1 MGQDSPHPASALAQ
15 FLAINRTVAIVL
27 IAVLCF
33 GLGEELWSSFLPVY
47 LKDLLKPLDK
57 SAIPAVAATTLWA
70 VGVYACLRNLFEG
83 FCYVGGGH
91 LTARLGDRG
100 SLLFFGLMTLAGYVL
115 FLTVEAPAAVIAAA
129 LLILGWE
136 PLSVPVTFTTV
147 GATVSAESRGMAFA
161 VQSIQKRLPKIL
173 GPLIAGFVLG
183 WTARTMG
190 SPEAGRI
197 LGMHLL
203 VGTSLALGVASIAI
217 QLRWMP
223 HRPPPPN
230 GTPLREVWR
239 QFPPVLRRLLVA
251 EMFTRYCD
259 WITRELV
266 VLYLVLERDVSV
278 VAAGSLFALQNTV
291 ALLTYLPIGRM
302 TRTTGVSLFIGW
314 TFIFFAVFPLALLW
328 VPTAWLAVAF
338 VIQGLREIGEPGRK
352 ALITSHLPEEVRA
365 RGVGLYWGL
374 RSFAFCTAPLTGVVL
389 WLTIGSQGML
399 YASFGLGCVGAAVF
413 YLFCRPSAKVAV
425 QT

>member
-1 MGQDSPHPASALAQ
+1 MGQDSPHPTAALAR
-15 FLAINRTVAIVL
+15 FLSINRTVAVVL

-57 SAIPAVAATTLWA
+57 NALPAVAATTLWA

-83 FCYVGGGH
+83 LCYLVGGQM
-91 LTARLGDRG
+91 TARLGDRG
-100 SLLFFGLMTLAGYVL
+100 SLLLFGLLTLAGYVL
-115 FLTVEAPAAVIAAA
+115 FLTVEAPTAVIVAA

-147 GATVSAESRGMAFA
+147 GATVTAERRGMAFA

-183 WTARTMG
+183 WAEHTMG

-197 LGMHLL
+197 FGMHLL
-203 VGTSLALGVASIAI
+203 VGTALALGVTSIVI

-223 HRPPPPN
+223 HRVAPRR
-230 GTPLREVWR
+230 GLPLLDVWR

-266 VLYLVLERDVSV
+266 VLYLVLEREVSV
-278 VAAGSLFALQNTV
+278 EAAGALFALQNTV
-291 ALLTYLPIGRM
+291 ALLTYLPIGWL

-314 TFIFFAVFPLALLW
+314 TFVFFALFPLALLW
-328 VPTAWLAVAF
+328 VPTAWLALAF

-352 ALITSHLPEEVRA
+352 ALITSHLPEAVRA

-374 RSFAFCTAPLTGVVL
+374 RSFAFCTAPLTGVAL
-389 WLTIGSQGML
+389 WLTVGSKGML
-399 YASFGLGCVGAAVF
+399 YVAFGLGCIGAAVF
-413 YLFCRPSAKVAV
+413 YASCRPTARIAA
-425 QT
+425 